1 MAKAT
6 YAKNF
11 RSFRAFRGQINSLRL
26 SVFAFSKNCD
36 AENIKRRDTET
47 LRIYMDFKSRKRG
60 RPEGPKS
67 PQPRATPWECME
79 VGVFALKGQKQILC
93 S

>member
-26 SVFAFSKNCD
+26 SVFAFSKIEVLPPMILLCTSYD
-36 AENIKRRDTET
+36 PIV
-47 LRIYMDFKSRKRG
+47 
-60 RPEGPKS
+60 PERTWNGF
-67 PQPRATPWECME
+67 TTD
-79 VGVFALKGQKQILC
+79 L
-93 S
+93 